1 MVSCKLTMTFDA
13 AVKYLVANGTVFV
26 VNDDIFGFGDIYI
39 VNLKLFVGGLDSQF
53 FNRYMGDLKSALVG
67 LPQSTISMEP
77 NQFQSAARLH
87 IIGI

>member
-1 MVSCKLTMTFDA
+1 MTFDA

-26 VNDDIFGFGDIYI
+26 VNDNTFGFGDIYI
-39 VNLKLFVGGLDSQF
+39 VNLKLFVSGLGSQF
-53 FNRYMGDLKSALVG
+53 SFIQYMRDLKCALVG

-77 NQFQSAARLH
+77 NQFQLAARLH